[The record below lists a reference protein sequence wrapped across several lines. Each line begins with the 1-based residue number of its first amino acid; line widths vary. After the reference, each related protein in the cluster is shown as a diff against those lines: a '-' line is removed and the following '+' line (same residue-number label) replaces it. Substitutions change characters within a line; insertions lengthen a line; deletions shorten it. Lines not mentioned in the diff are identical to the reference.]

1 MTPGIS
7 ARHPGCRCR
16 PAGLAPILPVSM
28 APRSPATTPGVEPH
42 DHRGDNETMNRRILI
57 LFLSLLPLTGL
68 AAEPVLAW
76 RSPAELQQPESV
88 VYDAGR
94 GLLYVSSING
104 AGTAH
109 DGNGYISRLDPEG
122 RILELKWVTGLDAPK
137 GLAISHGRL
146 YAADIDKLVEID
158 IASGRI
164 LKRYPAPGAV
174 FLNDVAAAPDGDIY
188 VSDMMTNRI
197 HRLRAGRFEVWLED
211 PALENPNGLY
221 VQGER
226 LIVGCWGPITK
237 GFSTSAP
244 GHLKSIGLADKTI
257 RVLAGGKPI
266 GNLDGVEGDG
276 AGGYYLTDW
285 VAGGLLH
292 VSAGGKLEQLLDL
305 DPGSADLGYARR
317 LGLLL
322 IPMMKDGRVLAY
334 RVGG

>member
-1 MTPGIS
+1 MRMS
-7 ARHPGCRCR
+7 YLLYASV
-16 PAGLAPILPVSM
+16 LA
-28 APRSPATTPGVEPH
+28 
-42 DHRGDNETMNRRILI
+42 
-57 LFLSLLPLTGL
+57 LLPLSGL
-68 AAEPVLAW
+68 AGTPQPVW
-76 RSPAELQQPESV
+76 QSPAKLQQPESA
-88 VYDAGR
+88 VYDDAR
-94 GLLYVSSING
+94 NVLYVSNING
-104 AGTAH
+104 PGTAH

-137 GLAISHGRL
+137 GLAISHGHL

-174 FLNDVAAAPDGDIY
+174 FLNDTVAAPNGDIY

-197 HRLRAGRFEVWLED
+197 HRLHNGAFRVWLET
-211 PALENPNGLY
+211 PELENPNGLF
-221 VQGER
+221 VSGGQ

-237 GFSTSAP
+237 GFSTSSP
-244 GHLKSIGLADKTI
+244 GHLKSIGLTDRRI
-257 RVLAGGKPI
+257 RVLANGATI

-292 VSAGGKLEQLLDL
+292 VSAGGKVKQLLDL
-305 DPGSADLGYARR
+305 NSGSADLGYARR

-322 IPMMKDGRVLAY
+322 IPMMKDGKVLAY